1 MLSPCDPGFSS
12 SSANRSPCR
21 LAVPEKIFALLAC
34 SIFSTATDA
43 QPRCIRHWRCSAP
56 HPHPPRP
63 LLYRISSHLS
73 AHPKAPLCKGSWHGV
88 AVTEGLPAK
97 GNNFISPVGVAES
110 PQGDRL
116 HACPAGGYFSVK
128 KSNQKSLGE
137 NPETP
142 YASVRPDRKV
152 YDLPDLGLDDAYKVF
167 ILIRSLLGAKIKCAA
182 GTFATSLYTREAFA
196 ARWPQIVPRNK
207 LIFPVNHS
215 LISPIL
221 M

>member
-1 MLSPCDPGFSS
+1 ML
-12 SSANRSPCR
+12 R
-21 LAVPEKIFALLAC
+21 LAA
-34 SIFSTATDA
+34 SATGGA
-43 QPRCIRHWRCSAP
+43 RLRIPIPRDPFHPKFRH
-56 HPHPPRP
+56 
-63 LLYRISSHLS
+63 RINQ
-73 AHPKAPLCKGSWHGV
+73 KAPLCKGSWHGV
-88 AVTEGLPAK
+88 AVTEGLSAK

-128 KSNQKSLGE
+128 KSNQKSHGE
-137 NPETP
+137 DPETP

>member
-21 LAVPEKIFALLAC
+21 LAVPEKIFALFAC
-34 SIFSTATDA
+34 LIFSTAADA
-43 QPRCIRHWRCSAP
+43 PPRCIRHRRRSAP

-142 YASVRPDRKV
+142 YASVRPDRKA
-152 YDLPDLGLDDAYKVF
+152 YSLPDLGLDDAYKVF